1 MPRFSS
7 SATSIAADCTAAI
20 EVDRALILALR
31 PEAARRGTTVPRLI
45 NDLLDVIAADKLTGA
60 ILDQ

>member
-1 MPRFSS
+1 MPRFNNSS
-7 SATSIAADCTAAI
+7 TRIAADRTAAI

-45 NDLLDVIAADKLTGA
+45 NDLLDTITADKLTGA
-60 ILDQ
+60 ILDR